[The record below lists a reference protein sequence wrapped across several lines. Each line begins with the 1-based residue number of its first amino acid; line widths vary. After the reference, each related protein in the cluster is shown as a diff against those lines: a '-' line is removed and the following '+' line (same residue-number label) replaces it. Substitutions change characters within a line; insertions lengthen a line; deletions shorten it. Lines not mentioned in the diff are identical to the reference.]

1 MYNYWYL
8 SKGGLITLVDK
19 INVKKR
25 DNRIVKF
32 NSKKINE
39 AVRKALSEVQPEISD
54 NYLNNISSQV
64 EQDVVD

>member
-39 AVRKALSEVQPEISD
+39 AVRKALSEVQPETSD
-54 NYLNNISSQV
+54 SYLNNISSQV
-64 EQDVVD
+64 EQDVVG